1 MTRTPGPLALA
12 IALLSSAATLA
23 ANEEVVKP
31 LKTVVGSVRYGRDL
45 AALKLFANEE
55 QGKLLLADDWEKGTV
70 EQRKEF
76 TQLFQVLFAKLCFPK
91 VRKNFENLDSITYD
105 APAMAGDKADV
116 ASVIFINHPLK
127 KQEIKLTYSLI
138 NKGGWKVIDVH
149 VKGDDPMLKSI
160 REDQIIPIMKE
171 GGWPHLLE
179 LMRAKGKELEAQP
192 LK

>member
-1 MTRTPGPLALA
+1 MNRTLGYVALTVT
-12 IALLSSAATLA
+12 LLSSAAALA

-55 QGKLLLADDWEKGTV
+55 QGKLLLADDWEKGTA

-76 TQLFQVLFAKLCFPK
+76 TQVFQVLFAKLCFPK

-105 APAMAGDKADV
+105 APTVTGDTAEV
-116 ASVIFINHPLK
+116 PSVIFINHPLK
-127 KQEIKLTYSLI
+127 KQEIKLTYALI
-138 NKGGWKVIDVH
+138 NKSGWKVIDVH
-149 VKGDDPMLKSI
+149 VKGDDPMLKGI

-179 LMRAKGKELEAQP
+179 LMRAKAKELESQP